1 MAEVPREDRD
11 YVNLELP
18 YNTGR
23 VFLLTPNHCSD
34 TIKSVLVLYSAV
46 TARSDIPA
54 TEFPD
59 YVRLMH
65 QESDH
70 RLDQEYKVSTN
81 LKTLVIGVIVSIAC
95 RVYIEGLPQPV
106 SWVARLYYNTNHN
119 RFNNIYP
126 CE

>member
-1 MAEVPREDRD
+1 MHFATLAT
-11 YVNLELP
+11 NNSLSAICKTSKLQL
-18 YNTGR
+18 
-23 VFLLTPNHCSD
+23 FLLTPYHCSD
-34 TIKSVLVLYSAV
+34 TIKSVLVFYSAV

-95 RVYIEGLPQPV
+95 RV
-106 SWVARLYYNTNHN
+106 
-119 RFNNIYP
+119 
-126 CE
+126 

>member
-1 MAEVPREDRD
+1 MKSKPPKRPPSVRDCGVWKGNQERLEMNHVAEVPGEDRD

-23 VFLLTPNHCSD
+23 VFLLTPNHCSID

-46 TARSDIPA
+46 TARSDLHA

-70 RLDQEYKVSTN
+70 RLDQEYEVSTN

-95 RVYIEGLPQPV
+95 RV
-106 SWVARLYYNTNHN
+106 
-119 RFNNIYP
+119 
-126 CE
+126 